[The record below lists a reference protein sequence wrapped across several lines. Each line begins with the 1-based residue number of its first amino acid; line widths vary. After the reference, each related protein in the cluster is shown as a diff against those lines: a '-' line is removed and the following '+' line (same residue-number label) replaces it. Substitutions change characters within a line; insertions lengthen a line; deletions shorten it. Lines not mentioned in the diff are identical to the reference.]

1 MEVVADR
8 IVMPNMATVRV
19 ILVYASVI
27 TTVFMLVWM
36 ISEQEKV
43 RFKNVKTWQMNFR
56 TALFPHCVGICVTYI
71 CYIFRSKVAQKN

>member
-27 TTVFMLVWM
+27 TTVFMLAWM
-36 ISEQEKV
+36 ISEKEKV
-43 RFKNVKTWQMNFR
+43 PF
-56 TALFPHCVGICVTYI
+56 
-71 CYIFRSKVAQKN
+71 

>member
-1 MEVVADR
+1 MEVVTDR
-8 IVMPNMATVRV
+8 IVMSNMATVRV

-43 RFKNVKTWQMNFR
+43 RFKNVKTWQIDFQ
-56 TALFPHCVGICVTYI
+56 TAFSTLCGYMCIILLLRF
-71 CYIFRSKVAQKN
+71 

>member
-43 RFKNVKTWQMNFR
+43 RCKNVKAWQMN
-56 TALFPHCVGICVTYI
+56 FPHCVGICVTYL
-71 CYIFRSKVAQKN
+71 CYIFRSKVAQIN